1 MTADPPS
8 GPSGRKALVV
18 ISDLEF
24 GGAQRQVVELA
35 NAMDPARFDLHVVSL
50 NDYMPLAQSLRDA
63 GRRLHVVRRRHR
75 YDFTVVPRLARL
87 VRRLD
92 AAVLHGYLFD
102 AEIATRLTG
111 RLTGRPVIGSER
123 NTDYTLKRSNLLAYR
138 ATRWAHDLTIANSNA
153 GADFNSRLLGQPRDR
168 YRVVHNGV
176 DAVRFQPGDGAA
188 ARAELALGPDE
199 RVVGMF
205 ASFKPQKNH
214 PFLLR
219 AARLVLAR
227 LPRVRFVFIGDE
239 LLGGGSGSVAF
250 KAGVLRL
257 VDELGLRDRC
267 LFAGN
272 RKDVERCY
280 RACDVTVLPS
290 LFEGTP
296 NVALESMASGVP
308 VVATRVSDNA
318 YVIPDDRAG
327 YVVDLGDEAAL
338 ADRLVR
344 LLTDEPLRRRLAGGA
359 REWVLQEFTG
369 QRLAEK
375 TAAVY
380 EEAMTLR
387 QRR

>member
-1 MTADPPS
+1 
-8 GPSGRKALVV
+8 
-18 ISDLEF
+18 
-24 GGAQRQVVELA
+24 
-35 NAMDPARFDLHVVSL
+35 MDPARFAVHVVSL
-50 NDYMPLAQSLRDA
+50 HAYAPLAQSLRDA
-63 GRRLHVVRRRHR
+63 GRRLHVVRRRHK

-123 NTDYTLKRSNLLAYR
+123 NTDYTVKRSNLLVYR

-176 DAVRFQPGDGAA
+176 DTVRFQPGDGTAV
-188 ARAELALGPDE
+188 RAELAIAPEE

-214 PFLLR
+214 AFLLR
-219 AARLVLAR
+219 AARQVLAR
-227 LPRVRFVFIGDE
+227 APCTRFVFVGDE
-239 LLGGGSGSVAF
+239 LLEGGSGSVAF
-250 KAGVLRL
+250 KEGVLRL
-257 VDELGLRDRC
+257 VDELGLRERC

-272 RKDVERCY
+272 HFDVERYY

-318 YVIPDDRAG
+318 DVVPDDRTG
-327 YVVDLGDEAAL
+327 FVVDLGDEAAL

-344 LLTDEPLRRRLAGGA
+344 LLTDEPLRRRLAEGA
-359 REWVLQEFTG
+359 RAWVLQEFTG
-369 QRLAEK
+369 RRLAEK

-380 EEAMTLR
+380 EEAIRLSR
-387 QRR
+387 GPA